1 MGRHCLGHSLGLP
14 VAEQWLTSE
23 PCSSICFPSRFHG
36 REVNVEPRPA
46 LPTSTIARGP
56 HAPRGAKEEGVPV
69 RESGLALRGRLGKP
83 WPSQLSLAAHE
94 AGEILTNV
102 TDTGLGG
109 AWSTRVSCPV
119 PSGPGECLANLNCSE
134 LKCSETQGIPG
145 WETAENGPSGVLRS
159 GSPAL
164 RQTPV
169 RGLLRESPPF
179 EGGFSTF
186 GQSQFPQ
193 GLLF

>member
-1 MGRHCLGHSLGLP
+1 MVSWWGGECGAQASTAHQHHS
-14 VAEQWLTSE
+14 E
-23 PCSSICFPSRFHG
+23 R
-36 REVNVEPRPA
+36 
-46 LPTSTIARGP
+46 STCP
-56 HAPRGAKEEGVPV
+56 PRGKG
-69 RESGLALRGRLGKP
+69 RGCACERIRAGSERQAGET
-83 WPSQLSLAAHE
+83 WPSQLSLTAHE

-119 PSGPGECLANLNCSE
+119 PSGPGGCLANLSCSE

-145 WETAENGPSGVLRS
+145 WETAENGPSRVLRS

-164 RQTPV
+164 RQTPA